1 MARGVRVQVWVP
13 ARHVG
18 ELDLRRGRMARAA
31 YIREAVFENR
41 RSELGTPQDQME
53 ALQRIARDFQTA
65 QTHVAIARLEGERK
79 AVLAIC
85 RLQQEQELPA
95 AAAKLA
101 ERLDAITNAQSGAD
115 ADIEPVSVKELH

>member
-13 ARHVG
+13 ARHVA
-18 ELDLRRGRMARAA
+18 ELDLRRGKMTRAA
-31 YIREAVFENR
+31 FLREVVFENR
-41 RSELGTPQDQME
+41 SPELGTPAEQMA
-53 ALQRIARDFQTA
+53 ALQRIARDFQVA

-95 AAAKLA
+95 AAAKLS
-101 ERLDAITNAQSGAD
+101 ERLDAITNAQSGVD
-115 ADIEPVSVKELH
+115 ADIEPPAKELH